1 MGITRGISMES
12 RLEHL
17 QCLTP
22 DEFRRGKGLSAAH
35 WKLLAHGDS
44 WFSFSSSRIDAHAN
58 LLEELVFTQPTL
70 AVSCAGKHN
79 ALRHMVDLA
88 QSTDFIELLNGDVT
102 WDGVLLSM
110 GGNDLVAA
118 AMVPALQTSAEITP
132 MSLRL
137 LRRQT
142 EWDAPS
148 KGLARYF
155 SEDGWATYCAYLRAN
170 LKHVLSLRDM
180 GVNRGKPVFM
190 HCYAVP
196 IPRPAGN
203 DGHSG
208 SDASGP
214 WLYPVFRA
222 YAIPQADWA
231 AMSRLMLSRLSAL
244 LKACAADKEQFP
256 NLHVFDSTQV
266 PVAPAALG
274 SSGISGDW
282 HNEIHL
288 NHSGCFKIARAW
300 STDIEAVLS
309 GKAALALTPTTG
321 RGKRGGGA
329 SAAGKS

>member
-1 MGITRGISMES
+1 MES

-17 QCLTP
+17 VCQTP
-22 DEFRRGKGLSAAH
+22 DEFRRRRGDAPAVR

-44 WFSFSSSRIDAHAN
+44 WFSFASAKVDAHAN
-58 LLEELVFTQPTL
+58 LLEELVFSQPTL
-70 AVSCAGKHN
+70 AVSCAGHHN
-79 ALRHMVDLA
+79 ALRRMVDLEGA
-88 QSTDFIELLNGDVT
+88 PDFIKLLGGDEFT

-118 AMVPALQTSAEITP
+118 AMVPALLPATQEPTP

-148 KGLARYF
+148 KGVARYF
-155 SEDGWATYCAYLRAN
+155 SEDGWATYSHYLRAN
-170 LKHVLSLRDM
+170 LKHVLSLRDV
-180 GVNRGKPVFM
+180 GASAGKPVFM

-196 IPRPAGN
+196 TPRPAG
-203 DGHSG
+203 
-208 SDASGP
+208 SDDEDATTGP
-214 WLYPVFRA
+214 WLYPALKA

-231 AMSRLMLSRLSAL
+231 AMSRLMLSKLATL
-244 LKACAADKEQFP
+244 LKSCAADKEHFP
-256 NLHVFDSTQV
+256 NLQVFDSTQV
-266 PVAPAALG
+266 PIAPAALG

-300 STDIEAVLS
+300 SQHIEAVLS
-309 GKAALALTPTTG
+309 GKPLVAAAPPSG
-321 RGKRGGGA
+321 RGRRG
-329 SAAGKS
+329 S

>member
-1 MGITRGISMES
+1 MES

-17 QCLTP
+17 VCLTP
-22 DEFRRGKGLSAAH
+22 DEIRRRSCDAGPVR

-44 WFSFSSSRIDAHAN
+44 WFSFASAKVDAHAN
-58 LLEELVFTQPTL
+58 LLEELVFGQPTL
-70 AVSCAGKHN
+70 AVSCAGHHN
-79 ALRHMVDLA
+79 ALRRMVDLEG
-88 QSTDFIELLNGDVT
+88 SPDFIKLLGGDEVV

-118 AMVPALQTSAEITP
+118 AMVPGLLPSGETTP

-148 KGLARYF
+148 KGVARYF
-155 SEDGWATYCAYLRAN
+155 SEDGWATYSHYLRAN
-170 LKHVLSLRDM
+170 LKHVLSLRDV
-180 GVNRGKPVFM
+180 GASKGKPVFM

-196 IPRPAGN
+196 TPRPAGTEEA
-203 DGHSG
+203 
-208 SDASGP
+208 DASSGP
-214 WLYPVFRA
+214 WLYPALKA

-231 AMSRLMLSRLSAL
+231 AMSRLMVSKLATL
-244 LKACAADKEQFP
+244 LKACAADKDNFP
-256 NLHVFDSTQV
+256 NLQVFDSTQV
-266 PVAPAALG
+266 PIAPAALG

-300 STDIEAVLS
+300 SQHIEAVLS
-309 GKAALALTPTTG
+309 GKPLVAATPPSG
-321 RGKRGGGA
+321 RGRR
-329 SAAGKS
+329 S